1 MNESELDALIAHD
14 EQHWWY
20 RGRRRVLGEV
30 LDRIALRPGSRL
42 LDAGCGSGREL
53 DELAARGRVA
63 GVDLSP
69 VAVGAARARGHADV
83 HCAPIERLPFAD
95 ETFDLVT
102 CLDVIEHTPDDRVAL
117 AELRRVTRPGGL
129 LVVTVPAYPSL
140 WSAHDVANRHFR
152 RYRSASLRAAATES
166 GWTVLRDT
174 HFNALL
180 LPPAAA
186 VRLVR
191 RRRLDD
197 ADPGRSELTMTPP
210 SLDRLLELPLR
221 AEARLIGHGRRI
233 PAGLSLLA
241 VMAPAAELTAATA
254 TRSVPPAARDEVR
267 GRSAARHRSDGRSRR
282 RRTAR
287 PSSRA
292 RGAGR

>member
-1 MNESELDALIAHD
+1 MNEAELAAMIEHD

-20 RGRRRVLGEV
+20 RGRRRVLGRV
-30 LDRIALRPGSRL
+30 LDRITLRPGSRV

-69 VAVGAARARGHADV
+69 VAVASARARGHADV

-95 ETFDLVT
+95 ATFDLVT

-117 AELRRVTRPGGL
+117 AELRRVTRPDGL

-152 RYRSASLRAAATES
+152 RYRSASLRAAATDA
-166 GWTVLRDT
+166 GWTVVHDT

-180 LPPAAA
+180 LLPAAV
-186 VRLVR
+186 VRLAR

-197 ADPGRSELTMTPP
+197 AGSGRSELTMTPR

-221 AEARLIGHGRRI
+221 AEADLIGHGLRI

-241 VMAPAAELTAATA
+241 VMRPVTPAAG
-254 TRSVPPAARDEVR
+254 RAARR
-267 GRSAARHRSDGRSRR
+267 AAASARSASGR
-282 RRTAR
+282 T
-287 PSSRA
+287 RA
-292 RGAGR
+292 